1 MQSNN
6 LLLCNDLKSN
16 QCLQFPRI
24 VDACA
29 SYLAEALHPEN
40 CVGILHLADVH
51 SLESLK
57 AQVYTY
63 IIQNFSQV
71 VDHDEILE
79 LPADVLVSL
88 LQHDDLGV
96 TEEEQVFDVVMRWL
110 RARQDERKAQLPRV
124 LTHVRLP
131 LLDPWYFVERVE
143 GDSLIRQ
150 CAEVFPLLQEARVYH
165 LSGKEVSFTKVTFLN
180 AWCHVEVVTRHSNT
194 GSEIQA

>member
-1 MQSNN
+1 MLYS
-6 LLLCNDLKSN
+6 DLKFDL
-16 QCLQFPRI
+16 CLQFPRI

-29 SYLAEALHPEN
+29 SYLAEALYPEN

-57 AQVYTY
+57 AQVHAY

-71 VDHDEILE
+71 VEHDEILE
-79 LPADVLVSL
+79 LPPDVLVSL

-96 TEEEQVFDVVMRWL
+96 TEEEQVFDVVIRWV
-110 RARQDERKAQLPRV
+110 RACEEERRALLPRV

-131 LLDPWYFVERVE
+131 LLDPWYFVEKVE
-143 GDSLIRQ
+143 GDPLIRQ

-165 LSGKEVSFTKVTFLN
+165 LSGKEVSLTKVTFLLN
-180 AWCHVEVVTRHSNT
+180 DYCHAEVITRLFIKI